1 MQQVVLRGKFIAIQA
16 YLNKQEKS
24 QIQNQ
29 ALLLKELEN
38 KNKAQFTRSKELIKI
53 REEKMKWRL
62 KFKKIETINEMK
74 NLFFERFTKLA
85 NL

>member
-1 MQQVVLRGKFIAIQA
+1 MQQVVLGGKFIAIQA

-24 QIQNQ
+24 QIRNQ